1 MVEIINPF
9 INNQSENRSR
19 IESGITEFENRIL
32 SIKREINTL
41 EELIEINAYYS
52 DKETDNFLYID

>member
-32 SIKREINTL
+32 SIKREINRI

>member
-32 SIKREINTL
+32 SIKREINRI
-41 EELIEINAYYS
+41 EELIEINTYYS
-52 DKETDNFLYID
+52 DKETDNFLYIN

>member
-9 INNQSENRSR
+9 INNQSENRNR
-19 IESGITEFENRIL
+19 IESGIRDFENRIL
-32 SIKREINTL
+32 SVNREINRI
-41 EELIEINAYYS
+41 EELIEINTYYS

>member
-9 INNQSENRSR
+9 INNESENRNR
-19 IESGITEFENRIL
+19 IESGIREFENRIL

>member
-9 INNQSENRSR
+9 INNKSENRNR
-19 IESGITEFENRIL
+19 IESGIREFENRIL
-32 SIKREINTL
+32 SIKREINIL
-41 EELIEINAYYS
+41 EEPIEINAYYS